1 MSKNRDKD
9 TNKKYAMS
17 IPKKTLERAAKLHEQ
32 LNYHNHR
39 YYVLDDPQIPDI
51 EYDMMLRELQDLEA
65 QYPKLCSP
73 DSPTQRVGAAPLS
86 KFSEV
91 KHEVPMLSLGN
102 VFSEDEL
109 NDFDRRCREGLD
121 NDNIEYVAEP
131 KLDGLAISLLYKEGL
146 LIRAATRGDG
156 STGEDV
162 TANVKTIGAIPLRLS
177 GKNIPDVI
185 EVRGEIY
192 ISSDGFE
199 ALNARQRDKGE
210 KTFANPRNAAAG
222 SLRLLDS
229 SITAQRPLTMYCY
242 AVGACS
248 DGVLADTHSDVLE
261 QLRAWGLRV
270 SHEHAVVQGAKG
282 CYKYYEKL
290 LERRDKLPYEIDG
303 IVYKVN
309 RFDQQQTLGF
319 VSRAP
324 RWATAH
330 KFPAQE
336 KTTQL
341 LAIDIQVGRTG
352 ALTPVARLEP
362 VEVGGVTVTNATLH
376 NQDEIERKDVR
387 VGDTVIVRRAGDVIP
402 EVVGSV
408 TSKRKKG
415 ARKFKFPSQCP
426 ECASEVVRIE
436 GEAKARCSGG
446 LYCPAQRKES
456 IKHFASRRAMD
467 IEGLGDKLVEQL
479 VDEELISDAADLYT
493 LTAEQLAGMERMGEK
508 SANNLLIALEESK
521 AITLPRF
528 IFSLGIREVGEA
540 TARSLANHFGNL
552 EKIMLA
558 TSEELEQVPD
568 VGPVV
573 ARNIET
579 FDHQSHNRDVI
590 DKLISNGVHWD
601 DIDVTESAEQL
612 LAGKIIVLTGAL
624 SMSRGEAKDK
634 LQAMGAKVSGSVSK
648 KTSLVI
654 AGADAGSKLTKANDL
669 GVLVLDETELVK
681 ILAGDVSKLA

>member
-1 MSKNRDKD
+1 MTIP
-9 TNKKYAMS
+9 TNKSK
-17 IPKKTLERAAKLHEQ
+17 RAGALKEQ

-39 YYVLDDPQIPDI
+39 YYVLDDPEIPDV
-51 EYDMMLRELQDLEA
+51 EYDMMLRELQEIEA
-65 QYPKLCSP
+65 QYPELCTP
-73 DSPTQRVGAAPLS
+73 DSPTQRVGAAPLK
-86 KFSEV
+86 KFMEV

-102 VFSEDEL
+102 VFSEEEL
-109 NDFDRRCREGLD
+109 NDFDRRCRESLD
-121 NDNIEYVAEP
+121 NDEIEYVAEP

-156 STGEDV
+156 TTGEDV
-162 TANVKTIGAIPLRLS
+162 TANVKTIGAIPLRLT
-177 GKNIPDVI
+177 GKDIPNEI

-192 ISSDGFE
+192 ISRAGFE
-199 ALNARQRDKGE
+199 TLNAQQREKGE

-242 AVGACS
+242 AVGKCTN
-248 DGVLADTHSDVLE
+248 GELAKTHSDVLE
-261 QLRAWGLRV
+261 QLRGWGLRV
-270 SHEHAVVQGAKG
+270 SREHAVVQGAKG
-282 CYKYYEKL
+282 CYQYYEKL
-290 LERRDKLPYEIDG
+290 LKRRDNLPYEIDG

-336 KTTQL
+336 KTTKL

-387 VGDTVIVRRAGDVIP
+387 VGDTVVVRRAGDVIP
-402 EVVGSV
+402 EVVGSIKD
-408 TSKRKKG
+408 KRKKG
-415 ARKFKFPSQCP
+415 ARKFKYPIHCP
-426 ECASEVVRIE
+426 ECDSEVIRIE

-456 IKHFASRRAMD
+456 IKHFASRRAMN

-479 VDEELISDAADLYT
+479 VDEELINDAADLYV
-493 LTAEQLAGMERMGEK
+493 LTAEQLASMERMGEK
-508 SANNLLIALEESK
+508 SAKNLIESLEKSK

-540 TARSLANHFGNL
+540 TARSLANHFGSL
-552 EKIMLA
+552 EKIMAA
-558 TSEELEQVPD
+558 TSAELEQVAD

-579 FDHQSHNRDVI
+579 FDHQSHNKDVI
-590 DKLISNGVHWD
+590 EKLITNGVRWD
-601 DIDVTESAEQL
+601 DVKVNDSAEQL
-612 LAGKIIVLTGAL
+612 LAGKTIVLTGAL
-624 SMSRGEAKDK
+624 SMPRGEAKDK

-648 KTSLVI
+648 KTTAVI
-654 AGADAGSKLTKANDL
+654 AGADAGSKLTKAKDL
-669 GVLVLDETELVK
+669 GVLVLDETELQN
-681 ILAGDVSKLA
+681 ILEGDVSSLS

>member
-1 MSKNRDKD
+1 
-9 TNKKYAMS
+9 MS
-17 IPKKTLERAAKLHEQ
+17 IPEKTRQRVAKLHTQ

-39 YYVLDDPQIPDI
+39 YYVLDDPEIPDV
-51 EYDMMLRELQDLEA
+51 EYDMMLRELQDIET
-65 QYPKLCSP
+65 QYPEIASQ
-73 DSPTQRVGAAPLS
+73 DSPTQRVGATPLT
-86 KFSEV
+86 KFNEV

-121 NDNIEYVAEP
+121 IDEIEYVAEP
-131 KLDGLAISLLYKEGL
+131 KLDGLAISLLYKGGM

-156 STGEDV
+156 TTGEDV

-192 ISSDGFE
+192 ISRGGFE
-199 ALNARQRDKGE
+199 NLNARQREKGE

-242 AVGACS
+242 AVGVCS
-248 DGVLADTHSDVLE
+248 EGVLADTHSAVLE
-261 QLRAWGLRV
+261 QLRGWGMRV
-270 SHEHAVVQGAKG
+270 SHEHAVVPGAQG
-282 CYKYYEKL
+282 CYQYYEQL
-290 LERRDKLPYEIDG
+290 LKRRDKLPYEIDG

-309 RFDQQQTLGF
+309 RFDQQNSLGF

-336 KTTQL
+336 KTTKL

-402 EVVGSV
+402 EVVSSIA
-408 TSKRKKG
+408 SKRNKG
-415 ARKFKFPSQCP
+415 ARKFKFPTKCP
-426 ECASEVVRIE
+426 ECDSEVVRIE

-479 VDEELISDAADLYT
+479 VDEGFISDAADLYT
-493 LTAEQLAGMERMGEK
+493 LTTEQLANMDRMGEK
-508 SANNLLIALEESK
+508 SANNLITALEESK
-521 AITLPRF
+521 SITLPRF

-552 EKIMLA
+552 EKIMA
-558 TSEELEQVPD
+558 ASSEELEKVPD

-573 ARNIET
+573 ARHIET
-579 FDHQSHNRDVI
+579 FDHQPHNRDVI
-590 DKLISNGVHWD
+590 DKLTNNGVHWD
-601 DIDVTESAEQL
+601 DIDVTQSDEQL

-624 SMSRGEAKDK
+624 SMPRGEAKDK

-648 KTSLVI
+648 KTTVVI

-669 GVLVLDETELVK
+669 GVPVLGETALSN
-681 ILAGDVSKLA
+681 ILNGDISQLP

>member
-1 MSKNRDKD
+1 
-9 TNKKYAMS
+9 MS
-17 IPKKTLERAAKLHEQ
+17 IPEKTRQRVAKLHEK

-39 YYVLDDPQIPDI
+39 YYVLDDPEIPDV
-51 EYDMMLRELQDLEA
+51 EYDTMLRELQDIEV
-65 QYPKLCSP
+65 QHPELCSP

-91 KHEVPMLSLGN
+91 KHEAPMLSLGN

-121 NDNIEYVAEP
+121 NDKIEYVAEP

-156 STGEDV
+156 TTGEDV
-162 TANVKTIGAIPLRLS
+162 TVNVKTIGAIPLRLS

-192 ISSDGFE
+192 ISRDGFE
-199 ALNARQRDKGE
+199 TLNARQREKGE

-242 AVGACS
+242 AVGICTK
-248 DGVLADTHSDVLE
+248 GILAATHSDVLE
-261 QLRAWGLRV
+261 QLRAWGLRL

-282 CYKYYEKL
+282 CYGYYEKVL
-290 LERRDKLPYEIDG
+290 KRRDNLPYEIDG

-309 RFDQQQTLGF
+309 RFDQQNTLGF

-336 KTTQL
+336 KTTKL

-402 EVVGSV
+402 EVVSCLV
-408 TSKRKKG
+408 SKRKKG
-415 ARKFKFPSQCP
+415 SRKFNFP
-426 ECASEVVRIE
+426 
-436 GEAKARCSGG
+436 
-446 LYCPAQRKES
+446 
-456 IKHFASRRAMD
+456 
-467 IEGLGDKLVEQL
+467 
-479 VDEELISDAADLYT
+479 
-493 LTAEQLAGMERMGEK
+493 
-508 SANNLLIALEESK
+508 
-521 AITLPRF
+521 
-528 IFSLGIREVGEA
+528 
-540 TARSLANHFGNL
+540 
-552 EKIMLA
+552 
-558 TSEELEQVPD
+558 
-568 VGPVV
+568 
-573 ARNIET
+573 
-579 FDHQSHNRDVI
+579 
-590 DKLISNGVHWD
+590 
-601 DIDVTESAEQL
+601 
-612 LAGKIIVLTGAL
+612 
-624 SMSRGEAKDK
+624 
-634 LQAMGAKVSGSVSK
+634 
-648 KTSLVI
+648 
-654 AGADAGSKLTKANDL
+654 TK
-669 GVLVLDETELVK
+669 
-681 ILAGDVSKLA
+681 

>member
-1 MSKNRDKD
+1 MTIPTEKSK
-9 TNKKYAMS
+9 
-17 IPKKTLERAAKLHEQ
+17 RAAELSEQ
-32 LNYHNHR
+32 LNYHNHQ
-39 YYVLDDPQIPDI
+39 YYVLDDPEIPDV
-51 EYDMMLRELQDLEA
+51 EYDMMLRELQDIEA
-65 QYPKLCSP
+65 QYPELQTP
-73 DSPTQRVGAAPLS
+73 DSPTQRVGAAPLK
-86 KFSEV
+86 KFTEV

-121 NDNIEYVAEP
+121 NDEIEYVAEP
-131 KLDGLAISLLYKEGL
+131 KLDGLAISLLYKQGL

-156 STGEDV
+156 TMGEDV
-162 TANVKTIGAIPLRLS
+162 TANVKTIGAIPLRLI
-177 GKNIPDVI
+177 GTNIPDVI

-199 ALNARQRDKGE
+199 TLNARQRDKGE

-242 AVGACS
+242 AVGKCS
-248 DGVLADTHSDVLE
+248 DGVLAATHSEVLE
-261 QLRAWGLRV
+261 QLRGWGLRV
-270 SHEHAVVQGAKG
+270 SHEHAVVNGAKG

-290 LERRDKLPYEIDG
+290 LKRRDKLPYEIDG

-324 RWATAH
+324 RWAIAH

-336 KTTQL
+336 KTTKL

-352 ALTPVARLEP
+352 ALTPVARLDP
-362 VEVGGVTVTNATLH
+362 VEVGGVVVTNATLH

-387 VGDTVIVRRAGDVIP
+387 VGDMVIVRRAGDVIP
-402 EVVGSV
+402 EVVS
-408 TSKRKKG
+408 SIAAKRKKG
-415 ARKFKFPSQCP
+415 ARKFKYPTRCP
-426 ECASEVVRIE
+426 ECDSEVVRIE

-446 LYCPAQRKES
+446 LFCPAQRKES

-479 VDEELISDAADLYT
+479 VDEAFIRNAADLYT
-493 LTAEQLAGMERMGEK
+493 LTGKQLAGMDRMGEK
-508 SANNLLIALEESK
+508 SAENLIKALVKSK
-521 AITLPRF
+521 TTTLSRF
-528 IFSLGIREVGEA
+528 IYSLGIREVGEA
-540 TARSLANHFGNL
+540 TARSLANHFGSL
-552 EKIMLA
+552 EKIMAA

-573 ARNIET
+573 ASHIET
-579 FDHQSHNRDVI
+579 FDHQTHNREVI
-590 DKLISNGVHWD
+590 DELISNGVHWD
-601 DIDVTESAEQL
+601 DIDINRSEEQVL
-612 LAGKIIVLTGAL
+612 LGKTIVLTGAL
-624 SMSRGEAKDK
+624 SMPRSEAKDI
-634 LQAMGAKVSGSVSK
+634 LQSMGAKVSGSVSK
-648 KTSLVI
+648 KTTLVF
-654 AGADAGSKLTKANDL
+654 AGADAGSKLTKANEL
-669 GVLVLDETELVK
+669 GVPVLDEIALQK
-681 ILAGDVSKLA
+681 LLQGDTSVLPNE

>member
-1 MSKNRDKD
+1 
-9 TNKKYAMS
+9 MS
-17 IPKKTLERAAKLHEQ
+17 IPEKTRQRVAKLHTQ

-39 YYVLDDPQIPDI
+39 YYVLDDPEIPDV
-51 EYDMMLRELQDLEA
+51 EYDMMLRELQDIES
-65 QYPKLCSP
+65 QYPELCSP

-91 KHEVPMLSLGN
+91 KHEAPMLSLGN

-109 NDFDRRCREGLD
+109 YDFDRRCREVLD
-121 NDNIEYVAEP
+121 NDKIEYVAEP

-156 STGEDV
+156 TTGEDV

-177 GKNIPDVI
+177 GKNVPDVI

-192 ISSDGFE
+192 ISRDGFE
-199 ALNARQRDKGE
+199 TLNARQREKGE

-242 AVGACS
+242 AVGVCS
-248 DGVLADTHSDVLE
+248 EGVLAGTHSAVLE
-261 QLRAWGLRV
+261 QLRGWGMRV
-270 SHEHAVVQGAKG
+270 SHEHAVVQGAQG
-282 CYKYYEKL
+282 CYKYYEQLFK
-290 LERRDKLPYEIDG
+290 RRDNLPYEIDG

-309 RFDQQQTLGF
+309 RFDQQNSLGF

-324 RWATAH
+324 RWAIAH

-336 KTTQL
+336 KTTKL

-402 EVVGSV
+402 EVVSSIA
-408 TSKRKKG
+408 SKRNKG
-415 ARKFKFPSQCP
+415 ARKFKFPTTCP
-426 ECASEVVRIE
+426 ECESEVVRIE

-479 VDEELISDAADLYT
+479 VDEGLISDAADLYT
-493 LTAEQLAGMERMGEK
+493 LTIEQLTNMDRMGEK
-508 SANNLLIALEESK
+508 SANNLIAALEESK
-521 AITLPRF
+521 SITLPRF

-552 EKIMLA
+552 EKIMAA
-558 TSEELEQVPD
+558 TSEELEKVPD

-573 ARNIET
+573 ARHIET
-579 FDHQSHNRDVI
+579 FDHQPHNRDVI
-590 DKLISNGVHWD
+590 DKLINNGVHWD
-601 DIDVTESAEQL
+601 DIDVTRSDEQP
-612 LAGKIIVLTGAL
+612 LAGKVIVLTGAL
-624 SMSRGEAKDK
+624 SMPRGEAKDK

-648 KTSLVI
+648 KTTVVI
-654 AGADAGSKLTKANDL
+654 AGADAGSKLTKATELDI
-669 GVLVLDETELVK
+669 LVLDESALSA
-681 ILAGDVSKLA
+681 ILDGDFSQLPK

>member
-1 MSKNRDKD
+1 MK
-9 TNKKYAMS
+9 
-17 IPKKTLERAAKLHEQ
+17 IPEKTRQRAEQLHEQ

-39 YYVLDDPQIPDI
+39 YYVLDDPEIPDV
-51 EYDMMLRELQDLEA
+51 EYDMMLRELQDLEM
-65 QYPKLCSP
+65 QYPNLRRP
-73 DSPTQRVGAAPLS
+73 DSPTLRVGAAPLS

-91 KHEVPMLSLGN
+91 KHKVAMLSLGN
-102 VFSEDEL
+102 VFSEQEL
-109 NDFDRRCREGLD
+109 EDFDRRCREALD
-121 NDNIEYVAEP
+121 TDCIEYVAEP
-131 KLDGLAISLLYKEGL
+131 KLDGLAISLLYEDGL

-156 STGEDV
+156 TTGEDV
-162 TANVKTIGAIPLRLS
+162 TANVKTIGAIPLRLT
-177 GKNIPDVI
+177 GKNIPAVI

-192 ISSDGFE
+192 ISRDGFE
-199 ALNARQRDKGE
+199 ALNAKQRDKGE

-242 AVGACS
+242 AVGKCTEGA
-248 DGVLADTHSDVLE
+248 LADTHSEVLE
-261 QLRAWGLRV
+261 QLRGWGLRV
-270 SHEHAVVQGAKG
+270 SHEHAVVEGAKG
-282 CYKYYEKL
+282 CYRYYEKL
-290 LERRDKLPYEIDG
+290 LQRRDELPYEIDG

-324 RWATAH
+324 RWAIAH

-362 VEVGGVTVTNATLH
+362 VEVGGVIVTNATLH

-402 EVVGSV
+402 EVVSSV
-408 TSKRKKG
+408 LSKRKKG
-415 ARKFKFPSQCP
+415 ARKFKYPTICP
-426 ECASEVVRIE
+426 ECNSEVIRIE

-446 LYCPAQRKES
+446 LVCPAQRKEN

-467 IEGLGDKLVEQL
+467 IEGLGDKLIEQL
-479 VDEELISDAADLYT
+479 IDESIIESAADLYS
-493 LTAEQLAGMERMGEK
+493 LSKEKLAGMERMGDK
-508 SANNLLIALEESK
+508 SADNLITALEISK
-521 AITLPRF
+521 STTLPRF
-528 IFSLGIREVGEA
+528 IYALGIREVGEA
-540 TARSLANHFGNL
+540 TARSLAKHFGNL
-552 EKIMLA
+552 DKIMMA
-558 TSEELEQVPD
+558 TSEQLEEVPD

-579 FDHQSHNRDVI
+579 FDHQTHNREVI
-590 DKLISNGVHWD
+590 KKLIASGIHWD
-601 DIDVTESAEQL
+601 DLEVSVSSEQPL
-612 LAGKIIVLTGAL
+612 EGKTIVLTGAL
-624 SMSRGEAKDK
+624 SMPRSEAKDK

-648 KTSLVI
+648 KTTLVF
-654 AGADAGSKLTKANDL
+654 AGADAGSKLTKAKDL
-669 GVLVLDETELVK
+669 GIPVFDDNILQKVLK
-681 ILAGDVSKLA
+681 GDTSAIPE